1 MPLDALDALLD
12 LGLDVDEGD
21 HEKMNLLPRIFMDG
35 RGCLACLIY
44 IISGLS
50 SSGA

>member
-21 HEKMNLLPRIFMDG
+21 HEKMKGIMRK
-35 RGCLACLIY
+35 
-44 IISGLS
+44 
-50 SSGA
+50 